1 MKLFNTQNIKS
12 IRELSSNNSKMD
24 KTLGPI
30 DLLLLGVG
38 AVIGTGIFVLTGI
51 ASQYSGPA
59 LFFSFLISAVVCM
72 FVALVYT
79 EVAAMIPTSGSVY
92 TYSYVALGEI
102 FAWISACLLILEF
115 SVGAMTVAVGW
126 SSYMVEILRQGGIEL
141 PVMFTTPYFGGG
153 MINLPAVIISLF
165 LTFILVRGTQTGALI
180 NNTLVAV
187 KLLAIFIFLIIAAPH
202 FSLNNWDD
210 FTPFGVN
217 GVIKAAAVVLLAY
230 TGFDSLAT
238 TVEECKNPKRDITI
252 GLIGSLVVCAI
263 LYMAVAAMLTGIV
276 PYSELNNAKPL
287 AYALKRNGSNI
298 GSALV
303 AVGGMAGMT
312 TVILVNIYAQS
323 RVLFVMSRDGL
334 LPGVFSKLHTKYHTP
349 YLSVIVVGIV
359 VSIIAGLVPINV
371 LSSLA
376 SMGTLSIFIIASIVV
391 VVLRKQYPDIERP
404 FKCPVVY
411 LISILSIVCCGYLFL
426 QLIPEAGIYYI
437 IWLFIGLIL
446 YFICKLKCS
455 RVDIKNMLES
465 K

>member
-1 MKLFNTQNIKS
+1 MKLFKIQDLKS
-12 IRELSSNNSKMD
+12 IRELSSNNSEMD

-92 TYSYVALGEI
+92 TYSYVALGEV

-141 PVMFTTPYFGGG
+141 PITLTTPYFDGGV
-153 MINLPAVIISLF
+153 INLPAVIISLF
-165 LTFILVRGTQTGALI
+165 LTFILVRGTKTGALI
-180 NNTLVAV
+180 NNTLVVV
-187 KLLAIFIFLIIAAPH
+187 KLLAIFIFVVIAAPH
-202 FSLNNWDD
+202 FSLDHWKD
-210 FTPFGVN
+210 FSPFGVN
-217 GVIKAAAVVLLAY
+217 GIVKAAAVVLLAY
-230 TGFDSLAT
+230 TGFDSIAT

-252 GLIGSLVVCAI
+252 GLIGSLVICAV

-276 PYSELNNAKPL
+276 PYTELNNAKPL

-303 AVGGMAGMT
+303 AVGGIAGMT
-312 TVILVNIYAQS
+312 TVILVNLYAQS

-334 LPGVFSKLHTKYHTP
+334 LPKVFSNLHAKYHTP
-349 YLSVIVVGIV
+349 YISVIIIGLVI
-359 VSIIAGLVPINV
+359 SIIAGLVPINI
-371 LSSLA
+371 LSGLA
-376 SMGTLSIFIIASIVV
+376 SMGTLSIFIIASVVV
-391 VVLRKQYPDIERP
+391 VVLRKQYPDVERP
-404 FKCPVVY
+404 FKCPLVY
-411 LISILSIVCCGYLFL
+411 LISVCSILCCSYLL
-426 QLIPEAGIYYI
+426 IQLIPVVGKYYAMWLVIGIV
-437 IWLFIGLIL
+437 L
-446 YFICKLKCS
+446 YFVYKLKHNTLNAH
-455 RVDIKNMLES
+455 NMPEL